1 MKEDFNSDFAY
12 ISSINKKHIQK
23 DTPPNMVKAIAYG
36 ASINGEKKVEVDV
49 KLLIIVLILF
59 ILAATF
65 QTFAWYLNIDGEY
78 TFGLGLF
85 LSLCLVFFEYLC
97 ITKANQWGYS
107 MFSLFQLGM
116 IAELINWLVF
126 ILYIK
131 FVKNEEIVWK
141 TWLSLSIMIIA
152 IIVAYI

>member
-1 MKEDFNSDFAY
+1 MMEDFNRDFAY

-23 DTPPNMVKAIAYG
+23 DTPPNMVKAISYG

-65 QTFAWYLNIDGEY
+65 QTFAWYLNIDGDY
-78 TFGLGLF
+78 TFGFGLF

-97 ITKANQWGYS
+97 LTKANQWGYS

-152 IIVAYI
+152 IIIAYI